1 MIIIVVLV
9 LLSLAQ
15 GYPPSP
21 ILNLVGLE
29 QPLLLRTTIKHLDS
43 VVSSRDFAITYSEQQ
58 PEIVQ
63 SIELEIDSELAAN
76 LTIEVEL
83 YLQSGDHP
91 KKLLRESR
99 STEDNS

>member
-29 QPLLLRTTIKHLDS
+29 QPLLLRTTIKHLD
-43 VVSSRDFAITYSEQQ
+43 
-58 PEIVQ
+58 
-63 SIELEIDSELAAN
+63 
-76 LTIEVEL
+76 
-83 YLQSGDHP
+83 
-91 KKLLRESR
+91 
-99 STEDNS
+99 